1 MITVSITALN
11 PLSRFRG
18 STSDLISL
26 FYQTILGYGL
36 TETSP
41 AVMLC
46 PRKNC
51 KPGAVGVMLPNIEGK
66 VSGNGNI
73 AYCCSPH
80 QALLSMI
87 TLKKCYEY
95 YFKAGYF
102 LSQNSRLLVE
112 TLI

>member
-1 MITVSITALN
+1 
-11 PLSRFRG
+11 
-18 STSDLISL
+18 
-26 FYQTILGYGL
+26 
-36 TETSP
+36 
-41 AVMLC
+41 MLC

-73 AYCCSPH
+73 AYCCSPQ

-102 LSQNSRLLVE
+102 QEFKIAGRNFD
-112 TLI
+112 LICSLTSAPP